1 VDAQSPMLNQMTA
14 KSSRPAVFFDLDK
27 TIIAKS
33 STLAFSKPFFDGG
46 LINRRSVL
54 RSAYAQFVF
63 ASSGADQDQMDKMR
77 RYLAQL
83 VTGWDVD
90 VVRQSVA
97 ETLHTIIDPLVY
109 EEAVQLIE
117 EHQEAGRDVII
128 VSASGSEIVEPIGSM
143 LGADHVIAT
152 KLVEQDGKYTGEIEF
167 YAYGENKATAMQDLA
182 DELGYDL
189 ERSYAYSDSE
199 TDAPMLS
206 IVGNPFAVNPDKS
219 LRRIAEEEGW
229 PILTFNHPVPMHH
242 RLGLGTPVGK
252 AAAGVVVVGAAA
264 AIGAAVFSRKR
275 NRRSKA

>member
-1 VDAQSPMLNQMTA
+1 MIGRMLYTMDSTQATA
-14 KSSRPAVFFDLDK
+14 AFFDLDK

-33 STLAFSKPFFDGG
+33 STLAFRKPFFDGG

-77 RYLAQL
+77 HFLTQMIA
-83 VTGWDVD
+83 GWDVD

-97 ETLHTIIDPLVY
+97 ETLHTIIGPLVY
-109 EEAVQLIE
+109 AEAIELIE
-117 EHQEAGRDVII
+117 QHHAAGRDVVI

-152 KLVEQDGKYTGEIEF
+152 QLVEEAGRYTGDIEF
-167 YAYGENKATAMQDLA
+167 YAYGENKASAIQDLA
-182 DELGYDL
+182 DEKGYDL

-206 IVGNPFAVNPDKS
+206 VVGHPFAVNPDKT
-219 LRRIAEEEGW
+219 LRRIATEEDW
-229 PILTFNHPVPMHH
+229 PILDFSHPVPLHH
-242 RLGLGTPVGK
+242 RLGLGTTSGK
-252 AAAGVVVVGAAA
+252 TAAGALAVGAAT
-264 AIGAAVFSRKR
+264 AIGVGIVSKR
-275 NRRSKA
+275 RNIRDRPPT